1 MARDIA
7 IGAEGMAFD
16 SRADQI
22 EHSVVNGS
30 PPLQCFFGAVLPQ
43 HKAAEMVPVI
53 RYTLWDNNRE

>member
-30 PPLQCFFGAVLPQ
+30 PTLQCFFGAVLPKQ
-43 HKAAEMVPVI
+43 QAQSHENGPRHSLHA
-53 RYTLWDNNRE
+53 LG